1 MNSAFL
7 ETLTL
12 SIPAQDL
19 CSLNYEGLIV
29 VLSHVRYKPLKR
41 LIFDVEVRPM
51 VRYCRELEKKVQ
63 SRLSVLDVQLE
74 FNTLHQ

>member
-1 MNSAFL
+1 M
-7 ETLTL
+7 
-12 SIPAQDL
+12 
-19 CSLNYEGLIV
+19 
-29 VLSHVRYKPLKR
+29 LSHVRYKPLKR